1 MIRNWQRTGTIQ
13 IDKYHIFQDWFEEI
27 WGNDIE
33 KQDES
38 ENSSSD
44 INQEP
49 LKNSRIYLYKNAS
62 VLPIQ
67 NWESSLEDSGPSST
81 ISRPLQN
88 FPYHLVN
95 NMQQIFLYLP
105 SSHQPLL
112 YAGGIVEFR
121 PGPKGEILAKD
132 NYFSEPYM
140 EQYVRSLPYWWVDWD
155 ASLTPRSIFPL
166 FVSLLLISIGFG
178 SSWGKNRS
186 QTILLVI
193 AGASYLLFYS
203 LVGSSGGRYI
213 QVVDWIT
220 MLFYG
225 IGLSEICFLFTRHN
239 QPDLILKQS
248 IPKGRGQ
255 IKGFWRYSLTGLTLL
270 LVGYSLPAAEILIPS
285 RYTEERMDDS
295 LRQILAEGQEVT
307 GLSEWI
313 EIEEFTNSNGHIM
326 VGKALYP
333 RFFEA
338 GERMTDDRD
347 WSIPDY
353 SYARMEFYLVG
364 LWNTWVNLP
373 LDTSAEVFPHGSDV
387 VVFATWEKGKVV
399 DGIKTQ
405 GGYFRASR
413 VYILPGE
420 QELFPL
426 TMITCEGLFCD
437 LNNYP

>member
-1 MIRNWQRTGTIQ
+1 
-13 IDKYHIFQDWFEEI
+13 
-27 WGNDIE
+27 
-33 KQDES
+33 
-38 ENSSSD
+38 
-44 INQEP
+44 
-49 LKNSRIYLYKNAS
+49 
-62 VLPIQ
+62 
-67 NWESSLEDSGPSST
+67 
-81 ISRPLQN
+81 
-88 FPYHLVN
+88 
-95 NMQQIFLYLP
+95 
-105 SSHQPLL
+105 
-112 YAGGIVEFR
+112 
-121 PGPKGEILAKD
+121 
-132 NYFSEPYM
+132 
-140 EQYVRSLPYWWVDWD
+140 
-155 ASLTPRSIFPL
+155 
-166 FVSLLLISIGFG
+166 
-178 SSWGKNRS
+178 
-186 QTILLVI
+186 
-193 AGASYLLFYS
+193 
-203 LVGSSGGRYI
+203 
-213 QVVDWIT
+213 

-373 LDTSAEVFPHGSDV
+373 LDTSVEVFPHGSDV